1 MFYKD
6 LVCRCYN
13 VGLVQLKWAEKRFHI
28 SRSLPGHLEGENE
41 DQTMLGHLEDELGGD
56 GGVGTLVFSVPLLK
70 VAAMNASPWRFFFF
84 LTVFGCYNWLLKDLW
99 PNFTSWVQTVTPSL
113 ITVLTHVTEVSKSYR
128 RVKILLVSAVRHKP
142 NSVMKGIYWLLRESP
157 KVCRLQ
163 AQTKQ
168 PSQDVAHCHW
178 QPYSYLPF
186 FSQARQWLIT
196 ATRVEVSR
204 KKKKLKQC
212 QQQQN

>member
-1 MFYKD
+1 M
-6 LVCRCYN
+6 
-13 VGLVQLKWAEKRFHI
+13 
-28 SRSLPGHLEGENE
+28 
-41 DQTMLGHLEDELGGD
+41 
-56 GGVGTLVFSVPLLK
+56 
-70 VAAMNASPWRFFFF
+70 
-84 LTVFGCYNWLLKDLW
+84 FGCCNWLLKDLW

-128 RVKILLVSAVRHKP
+128 RVKILLVSAVQHKP

-168 PSQDVAHCHW
+168 PSQDVAHCHC

-204 KKKKLKQC
+204 KRKKTKTMTTTTKPRSLGRWKIPSSLFLPIQPSTISSHG
-212 QQQQN
+212 QDLGKKSPRKPQSSSPTQNG